1 MKLYLHCWIFH
12 YITYK
17 GQNHCRAYKISR
29 NNYRRTWNC
38 HRDRCFQN
46 SPLCFSFKRVHYQ
59 STTHV
64 SNICPARVNVCDLF
78 TGRSIA
84 SYSWIRSLTRKG
96 RNALS
101 VQADVICLVRTV
113 YRRHNFRI
121 NLDTLLVVF

>member
-1 MKLYLHCWIFH
+1 MKLYLHYWIFH

-17 GQNHCRAYKISR
+17 DQNHCRAYKISR
-29 NNYRRTWNC
+29 NNYRQTWNC
-38 HRDRCFQN
+38 HRDRCFPN
-46 SPLCFSFKRVHYQ
+46 SPLCFFFKRVHYQ
-59 STTHV
+59 PTTHV
-64 SNICPARVNVCDLF
+64 SNICPARVNVFDLF
-78 TGRSIA
+78 TGRRIA

-101 VQADVICLVRTV
+101 VQADVICLTRTV